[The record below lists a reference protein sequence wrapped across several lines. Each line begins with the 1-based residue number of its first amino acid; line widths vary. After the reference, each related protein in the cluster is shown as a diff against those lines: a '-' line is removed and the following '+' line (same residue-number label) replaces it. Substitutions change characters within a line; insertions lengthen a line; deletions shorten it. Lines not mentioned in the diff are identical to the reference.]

1 MGISYFSKVL
11 LHMGLK
17 EGFFFMAHKLFC
29 LAIFPLLLQSA
40 PAAGVE
46 FVLYTT
52 HRSQWTDRRAT
63 RGIQD
68 NMVEGRRVLFYFHT
82 AKRDSNLNIANLKLF
97 LSSSPGYSPLSRLH
111 STGHYTRRFVG

>member
-1 MGISYFSKVL
+1 
-11 LHMGLK
+11 MGLE

-29 LAIFPLLLQSA
+29 LAIFPLLLQPA

-46 FVLYTT
+46 FVLYTK
-52 HRSQWTDRRAT
+52 HRSHWPARRRAT

-82 AKRDSNLNIANLKLF
+82 AKKGCQS
-97 LSSSPGYSPLSRLH
+97 
-111 STGHYTRRFVG
+111 